1 MLNTKQNR
9 ILFIAIILLYTG
21 KIIYRYVQ
29 KNEIE
34 YFDVGM
40 GLFWL
45 GLLFFSS
52 REQEPKQ

>member
-1 MLNTKQNR
+1 MLNTKQKR
-9 ILFIAIILLYTG
+9 LLFIAIILLYTG

-29 KNEIE
+29 KNEVD

-45 GLLFFSS
+45 GLVLFTTK
-52 REQEPKQ
+52 KQNAD